1 MVFDI
6 EASLASPRRL
16 RVPNGQGPDSLDS
29 MAASNMDD
37 RPILRCAIYTRKSSE
52 NGLEQFF
59 NSLHAQREACEAY
72 IKSQAHEG
80 WALRP
85 TMYDD
90 GGISGGHVERPALQA
105 LLNDIR
111 RDLID
116 VVMVYKVDR
125 LSRSLA
131 DFARLV
137 ELFEKHNVSFVSIT
151 QHFNTSSSMGRL
163 TLNVLLSFAQFERE
177 VTGERIRDKIAASKR
192 KGMWMGG
199 VPPLGYDVVDKKLII
214 NQQETDTVR
223 HIFERYLALQCV
235 RRLKE
240 ELDDKGYVSKARANG
255 TGGKPFSRGA
265 LFTLLRNC
273 TYIGKVGHKGKVFDG
288 EHQRIIDQD
297 TWNQVEAQLTTNRSK
312 ARRRSKA
319 KAPSLLAGLLYDSRG
334 NPMSPT
340 HATKGEKRYRYYISQ
355 SVLKYEKHKEGDVL
369 RVPAESVEIVC
380 IEQIKS
386 FLNNAGLLLKSLSH
400 LGLAAHQQEHLIDLA
415 RQFANN
421 WDQLTLHEQI
431 RYLKKIV
438 ARIELERKIIRI
450 HIQLAATIKLLN
462 PDYAQQTTEITT
474 SENQHVLTCPVQ
486 LKRCGIE
493 TKLVAS
499 NGPITLSHPESTK
512 AIQKALRRALIWNQ
526 ALLNGNAS
534 TLTELARKEKVE
546 QRYICDLIKL
556 AYLAPDIMDAII
568 GGKIPLGLTL
578 DRLKKMFSRDWE
590 KQRQLLGFSA

>member
-1 MVFDI
+1 
-6 EASLASPRRL
+6 
-16 RVPNGQGPDSLDS
+16 
-29 MAASNMDD
+29 MDD
-37 RPILRCAIYTRKSSE
+37 RPIQRCAIYTRKSSE
-52 NGLEQFF
+52 NGLEQSF

-80 WALRP
+80 WSLRP
-85 TMYDD
+85 TQYDD

-111 RDLID
+111 RNLID

-199 VPPLGYDVVDKKLII
+199 VPPLGYDVVEKKLII
-214 NQQETDTVR
+214 NQQEAETVR
-223 HIFERYLALQCV
+223 HIFNGYLALKCV
-235 RRLKE
+235 RRLKG
-240 ELDDKGYVSKARANG
+240 ELDDEGFVSKARANG
-255 TGGKPFSRGA
+255 TGCKPFSRGA
-265 LFTLLRNC
+265 LYTLLRNC
-273 TYIGKVGHKGKVFDG
+273 TYVGKVGHKGKVFDG
-288 EHQRIIDQD
+288 EHQRIIDQE
-297 TWNQVEAQLTTNRSK
+297 TWNRVEAQLTTNRSK
-312 ARRRSKA
+312 THRRSKA

-334 NPMSPT
+334 NRMSPT

-355 SVLKYEKHKEGDVL
+355 AVLKYEKHKEGDVL

-386 FLNNAGLLLKSLSH
+386 FLSNAGFLLKSLSH
-400 LGLAAHQQEHLIDLA
+400 LGLAAHQQEHLVDLA
-415 RQFANN
+415 RQYADS

-431 RYLKKIV
+431 RQLRKIV
-438 ARIELERKIIRI
+438 ERIELARKVIRI
-450 HIQLAATIKLLN
+450 HIRLSVIIKLLN
-462 PDYAQQTTEITT
+462 PDSDQQPSAVTT
-474 SENQHVLTCPVQ
+474 SEDQHVLNCPVQ

-493 TKLVAS
+493 TKLIAS
-499 NGPITLSHPESTK
+499 NGPVMISHPESTK
-512 AIQKALRRALIWNQ
+512 AIQNALRRALVWNQ
-526 ALLNGNAS
+526 ALLNGTAR
-534 TLTELARKEKVE
+534 TLTELAKKEKVE

-556 AYLAPDIMDAII
+556 AYLAPDIMEAVIA
-568 GGKIPLGLTL
+568 GKIPAGLTL
-578 DRLKKMFSRDWE
+578 DRLKKRISMDWC
-590 KQRQLLGFSA
+590 KQRQLLEFQT